1 MRIAILGSV
10 ATQIPPAGQAAIESL
25 VYYQALGLGNR
36 GHQVSLFA
44 PAGSTVPLANVEIIE
59 VGSGGTL
66 TGSGQDSVREKI
78 MIEKIGSSYKLRLEI
93 ANLGTLL
100 SKFIERKDDFDI
112 VLNNLRG
119 EAIVVPVAAYFH
131 KPLFHVLH
139 LPLFDELIVLFQKY
153 ETKLISL
160 SDAQRKAY
168 PQANYVATVYN
179 GVDTSVF
186 SYNGNPADYF
196 LYLGS
201 IGRNK
206 NPKEAILACKTA
218 GVPMKIG
225 GRIKDK
231 DYYEKEIA
239 PLIDGKQIRWVGELT
254 RGEIIKL
261 YQGAKGFL
269 FPTLWEEPFGLVL
282 IEAGSCGTP
291 AIAYPNGATAEIVE
305 NGKNGFL
312 VRNVTE
318 MTEKIKEIDQI
329 KREDCRSHVEENFTV
344 NKMVDAYENAL
355 KSLGV

>member
-36 GHQVSLFA
+36 GHQISLFA

-66 TGSGQDSVREKI
+66 TGLEQNSETEKI

-100 SKFIERKDDFDI
+100 SKFMERKDDFDI

-153 ETKLISL
+153 ETKLISI
-160 SDAQRKAY
+160 SRAQRKAY
-168 PQANYVATVYN
+168 PRANYAATVYN

-206 NPKEAILACKTA
+206 NPKEAILACKIA

-254 RGEIIKL
+254 RNEIIKL
-261 YQGAKGFL
+261 YRRAKGFL

-282 IEAGSCGTP
+282 IEAMACGTP
-291 AIAYPNGATAEIVE
+291 VIAYPNGAIPEIVE

-312 VRNVTE
+312 VSDVNGMV
-318 MTEKIKEIDQI
+318 EKIKEIDKI
-329 KREDCRSHVEENFTV
+329 KREDCRKIVEEHFTV
-344 NKMVDAYENAL
+344 EKMVGDYERVL
-355 KSLGV
+355 LSIKL